1 MSKTKTFNPK
11 LVTVM
16 YGGMV
21 ITGFAEGSMV
31 KCEKNE
37 DNVTPHVGVLG
48 EVSRAINADNTGK
61 ITISLAGTSP
71 FIGILARKAAANVIE
86 PISVVDMNDNGVNVG
101 GSEAWIIKAPPI
113 NLGKEIEDVDIEFF
127 VADYTAA

>member
-101 GSEAWIIKAPPI
+101 GSEAWIVKAPPI

>member
-71 FIGILARKAAANVIE
+71 FIGILARKAAANAIE

-101 GSEAWIIKAPPI
+101 GSEAWIVKAPPI

>member
-16 YGGMV
+16 YGGRV

-31 KCEKNE
+31 KCERNE
-37 DNVTPHVGVLG
+37 DNNTPHIGVLG

-71 FIGILARKAAANVIE
+71 FIGILARKAAANTIE

-101 GSEAWIIKAPPI
+101 GSEAWIVKASDI
-113 NLGKEIEDVDIEFF
+113 NIGKEIEEVDIEFF
-127 VADYTAA
+127 VADYTTS